1 MTDLLA
7 AASLLLTVVTILYSI
22 WYPEV
27 SEALKLPIDPHPLN
41 NKDAHS
47 KCRGLLIGKVIPL
60 AIVATALCVINLPD
74 AWQIV
79 TDAVAQLGQPVHSG
93 YSAVRTAFVV
103 VEVVLAFLAAHTV
116 WTVKTLRRHV
126 IKLDPG
132 RSLSVGAKT
141 TH

>member
-7 AASLLLTVVTILYSI
+7 AASLLLTVVTILYSL

-60 AIVATALCVINLPD
+60 AIVATALSVINFPD

-79 TDAVAQLGQPVHSG
+79 TDAAAQLRRPVRAG

-103 VEVVLAFLAAHTV
+103 VEVVLAFLAAHTIC
-116 WTVKTLRRHV
+116 TAKLLRQHV
-126 IKLDPG
+126 IKLNPG
-132 RSLSVGAKT
+132 G
-141 TH
+141 